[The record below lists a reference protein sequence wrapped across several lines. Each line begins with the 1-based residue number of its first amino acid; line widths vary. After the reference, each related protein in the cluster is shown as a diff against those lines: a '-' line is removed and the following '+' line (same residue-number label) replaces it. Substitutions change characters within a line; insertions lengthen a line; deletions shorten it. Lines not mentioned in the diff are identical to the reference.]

1 MQLNQRLRNL
11 IVAFETERAEV
22 DILRNEMQETID
34 DLPER
39 LQKTEEHE
47 SLMLS
52 VNTLDQIHSRLNDIV
67 FDLYFLI
74 GENKD
79 GQ

>member
-11 IVAFETERAEV
+11 IVAFETERCEI
-22 DILRNEMQETID
+22 DILKSEMQDSID
-34 DLPER
+34 TLPDR
-39 LQKTEEHE
+39 LKNTEEHE

-52 VNTLDQIHSRLNDIV
+52 VNTLDLIHTRLNDIV
-67 FDLYFLI
+67 FDLYFMI
-74 GENKD
+74 GEKPD

>member
-1 MQLNQRLRNL
+1 MQDRLRNL
-11 IVAFETERAEV
+11 IAAFETERAEV
-22 DILRNEMQETID
+22 DILRSEMQDDID
-34 DLPER
+34 TLPER
-39 LQKTEEHE
+39 LKNTEEHE

-74 GENKD
+74 GEKKD

>member
-1 MQLNQRLRNL
+1 MPMKTRLRNL
-11 IVAFETERAEV
+11 IAAFETERAEV
-22 DILRNEMQETID
+22 DILRNEMQEAID
-34 DLPER
+34 ELPER
-39 LQKTEEHE
+39 LHKTEEHE

-52 VNTLDQIHSRLNDIV
+52 VNTLDLIHTRLNDIV

-74 GENKD
+74 GEKKN

>member
-11 IVAFETERAEV
+11 IAAFETERAEV
-22 DILRNEMQETID
+22 DILKAELQDSID
-34 DLPER
+34 TLPDR
-39 LQKTEEHE
+39 LKNSEEHE

-52 VNTLDQIHSRLNDIV
+52 VNTLDLIHTRLNDIV

-74 GENKD
+74 GEKKD

>member
-1 MQLNQRLRNL
+1 MDKRLRNL
-11 IVAFETERAEV
+11 IAAFETERAEV
-22 DILRNEMQETID
+22 DILRNELQESLD

-39 LQKTEEHE
+39 LHKTEEHE

-67 FDLYFLI
+67 FDLYCLI
-74 GENKD
+74 GEKKD
-79 GQ
+79 GK

>member
-1 MQLNQRLRNL
+1 MDKRLRNL
-11 IVAFETERAEV
+11 IAAFETERAEV
-22 DILRNEMQETID
+22 DILRNEMQEAID
-34 DLPER
+34 ELPER
-39 LQKTEEHE
+39 LHKTEEHE

-74 GENKD
+74 GEKKD

>member
-1 MQLNQRLRNL
+1 MDKRLRNL
-11 IVAFETERAEV
+11 IAAFETERAEV
-22 DILRNEMQETID
+22 DILRSEMQDDID
-34 DLPER
+34 ELPER

>member
-1 MQLNQRLRNL
+1 MDNKRLRNL
-11 IVAFETERAEV
+11 IAAFETERAEV
-22 DILRNEMQETID
+22 DILKAELQDSID
-34 DLPER
+34 TLPER
-39 LQKTEEHE
+39 LKNSEEHE

-52 VNTLDQIHSRLNDIV
+52 VNTLDLIHTRLNDIV

-74 GENKD
+74 GEKKD

>member
-1 MQLNQRLRNL
+1 MPMKARLRNL
-11 IVAFETERAEV
+11 IAAFETERCEI
-22 DILRNEMQETID
+22 DNLKSEMQDSID
-34 DLPER
+34 TLPDR
-39 LQKTEEHE
+39 LKNTEEHE

-52 VNTLDQIHSRLNDIV
+52 VNTLDLIHTRLNDIV

-74 GENKD
+74 GEKPD

>member
-1 MQLNQRLRNL
+1 MQDRLRNL
-11 IVAFETERAEV
+11 IAAFETERAEV
-22 DILRNEMQETID
+22 DILRSEMQDDID

-39 LQKTEEHE
+39 LKNTEEHE

-52 VNTLDQIHSRLNDIV
+52 VNTLDLIHTRLNDIV

-74 GENKD
+74 GEKKD

>member
-1 MQLNQRLRNL
+1 MQDRLRNL
-11 IVAFETERAEV
+11 IAAFETERAEV
-22 DILRNEMQETID
+22 DILRSEMQDDID
-34 DLPER
+34 TLPER
-39 LQKTEEHE
+39 LKNTEEHE

-52 VNTLDQIHSRLNDIV
+52 VNTLDLIHTRLNDIV

-74 GENKD
+74 GEKKD